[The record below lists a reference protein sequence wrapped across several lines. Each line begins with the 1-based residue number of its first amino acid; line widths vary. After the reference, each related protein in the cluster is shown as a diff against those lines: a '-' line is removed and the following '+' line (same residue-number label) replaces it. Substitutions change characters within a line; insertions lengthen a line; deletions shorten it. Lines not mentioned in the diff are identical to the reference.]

1 MFASSKLID
10 LNESSLAAK
19 NELKKFDKILGLR
32 IGVQRALDIANKLPL
47 KSSIISNNDNNDNNN
62 ELYEEINNKIN
73 HLLSESIS
81 LLNFNNDKNN
91 NNNDHNSNTK
101 KNKKRKKDIIW
112 DDVVSSQSELKPEWE
127 RVINK
132 FHSRLH
138 FGSEHKKR
146 YYH

>member
-47 KSSIISNNDNNDNNN
+47 KSSIISNNDNNN

-81 LLNFNNDKNN
+81 LLNFNNHND
-91 NNNDHNSNTK
+91 NNNDTK

-138 FGSEHKKR
+138 FGSEQKKR